1 MRAVDIIERKRNGYE
16 LTKEEIEFM
25 VNGFTKGTDVADYQM
40 SAFNMAVYFRGM
52 TDQEATYM
60 TQAMLHSGDVL
71 DLTKI
76 KGVKV
81 DKHSTGG
88 VGDKT
93 SLVVGPI
100 VASLG
105 AKFAKMSGRGLGHT
119 GGTLDKLESIPGYNI
134 GISEEQFFKQVN
146 EIGIALMGQTADLA
160 PADKKLYALRDVTAT
175 VESIPLIA
183 SSIMSKK
190 LAAGAD
196 VISLD
201 VKVGSGAFMKNMED
215 AEKLARLMVSIGR
228 LSGKVMSAELT
239 NMDEPLGLAVGNSLE
254 VIEAINT
261 LKGKGP
267 KDFEDLCVEV
277 SAELLFDG
285 GLVPSLAEGLVKS
298 REQIKNGVAFN
309 KFVELIAA
317 QGGDTSYITNPDK
330 FPKAKYVYEV
340 KSDRDGYVTKMD
352 ALAIGHASMC
362 LGGGRKQIG
371 DKIDHAVG
379 IVLNKKVGN
388 EVKNGETLAF
398 VHSNT
403 ENPTDVLKT
412 VFEAY
417 TIGDVV
423 VKPKLVLKVVK

>member
-1 MRAVDIIERKRNGYE
+1 MRAVDVIEKKRNGYE

-25 VNGFTKGTDVADYQM
+25 VNGFTKGDTVADYQM

-60 TQAMLHSGDVL
+60 THAMLRSGDVL
-71 DLTKI
+71 DLSRI

-119 GGTLDKLESIPGYNI
+119 GGTLDKLESIPGYS
-134 GISEEQFFKQVN
+134 ISLTEEEFINQVN
-146 EIGIALMGQTADLA
+146 EIGIALIGQTADLA

-190 LAAGAD
+190 LASGAD

-201 VKVGSGAFMKNMED
+201 VKVGSGAFMKNVDD
-215 AEKLARLMVSIGR
+215 ATKLATLMVSIGK
-228 LSGKVMSAELT
+228 LSGKKMSAELT

-261 LKGKGP
+261 LKRCGP
-267 KDFEDLCVEV
+267 KDFENLCVDV
-277 SAELLFDG
+277 CAELLYDAE
-285 GLVPSLAEGLVKS
+285 LVSSLEEGKKKS
-298 REQIKNGVAFN
+298 KEQIDNGKGFET
-309 KFVELIAA
+309 FVKWIKA
-317 QGGDTSYITNPDK
+317 QGGDVSYVMDTNK
-330 FPKAKYVYEV
+330 FPKAKYVVEV
-340 KSDRDGYVTKMD
+340 KSNKSGYISKID

-362 LGGGRKQIG
+362 LGGGRAKLG
-371 DKIDHAVG
+371 DTIDHAVG
-379 IVLNKKVGN
+379 VVLTKKVGQPIEKG
-388 EVKNGETLAF
+388 EVLAYL
-398 VHSNT
+398 HSNT
-403 ENPTDVLKT
+403 ENIDAVSKT
-412 VFEAY
+412 VLEAF
-417 TIGDVV
+417 TISDEIVH
-423 VKPKLVLKVVK
+423 PQLVLKVIK

>member
-1 MRAVDIIERKRNGYE
+1 MRAVDVIEKKRNGYE

-25 VNGFTKGTDVADYQM
+25 VNGFTKGDTVADYQM

-60 TQAMLHSGDVL
+60 THAMLRSGDVL
-71 DLTKI
+71 DLSRI

-119 GGTLDKLESIPGYNI
+119 GGTLDKLESIPGYS
-134 GISEEQFFKQVN
+134 ISLTEEEFINQVN
-146 EIGIALMGQTADLA
+146 EIGIALIGQTADLA

-190 LAAGAD
+190 LASGAD

-201 VKVGSGAFMKNMED
+201 VKVGSGAFMKNVDD
-215 AEKLARLMVSIGR
+215 ATKLATLMVSIGK
-228 LSGKVMSAELT
+228 LSGKKMSAELT

-261 LKGKGP
+261 LKGCGP
-267 KDFEDLCVEV
+267 KDFENLCVDV
-277 SAELLFDG
+277 CAELLYDAE
-285 GLVPSLAEGLVKS
+285 LVSSLEEGKKKS
-298 REQIKNGVAFN
+298 KEQIDNGKGFET
-309 KFVELIAA
+309 FVKWIKA
-317 QGGDTSYITNPDK
+317 QGGDVSYVMDTNK
-330 FPKAKYVYEV
+330 FPKAKYVVEV
-340 KSDRDGYVTKMD
+340 KSNKSGYISKID

-362 LGGGRKQIG
+362 LGGGRAKLG
-371 DKIDHAVG
+371 DTIDHAVG
-379 IVLNKKVGN
+379 VVLTKKVGQPIEKG
-388 EVKNGETLAF
+388 EVLAYL
-398 VHSNT
+398 HSNT
-403 ENPTDVLKT
+403 ENIDAVSKT
-412 VFEAY
+412 VLEAF
-417 TIGDVV
+417 TISDEIVH
-423 VKPKLVLKVVK
+423 PQLVLKVIK

>member
-1 MRAVDIIERKRNGYE
+1 MRAVDVIEKKRNGYE

-25 VNGFTKGTDVADYQM
+25 VNGFTKGDTVADYQM

-60 TQAMLHSGDVL
+60 THAMLRSGDVL
-71 DLTKI
+71 DLSRI

-119 GGTLDKLESIPGYNI
+119 GGTLDKLESIPGYS
-134 GISEEQFFKQVN
+134 ISLTEEEFINQVN
-146 EIGIALMGQTADLA
+146 EIGIALIGQTADLA

-190 LAAGAD
+190 LASGAD

-201 VKVGSGAFMKNMED
+201 VKVGSGAFMKNVDD
-215 AEKLARLMVSIGR
+215 ATKLATLMVSIGK
-228 LSGKVMSAELT
+228 LSGKKMSAELT

-261 LKGKGP
+261 LKGCGP
-267 KDFEDLCVEV
+267 KDFENLCVDV
-277 SAELLFDG
+277 CAELLYDAE
-285 GLVPSLAEGLVKS
+285 LVSSLEEGKKKS
-298 REQIKNGVAFN
+298 KEQIDNGKGFET
-309 KFVELIAA
+309 FVKWIKA
-317 QGGDTSYITNPDK
+317 QGGDVSYVMDTNK
-330 FPKAKYVYEV
+330 FPKAKYVVEV
-340 KSDRDGYVTKMD
+340 KSNKSGYISKID

-362 LGGGRKQIG
+362 LGGGRAKLG
-371 DKIDHAVG
+371 DTIDHAVG
-379 IVLNKKVGN
+379 VVLTKKVGQPIEKG
-388 EVKNGETLAF
+388 EVLAYL
-398 VHSNT
+398 HSNT
-403 ENPTDVLKT
+403 ENIDAVSKT
-412 VFEAY
+412 VLVAF
-417 TIGDVV
+417 TISDEIVH
-423 VKPKLVLKVVK
+423 PQLVLKVIK

>member
-1 MRAVDIIERKRNGYE
+1 MRAVDIIEKKRNGFE

-25 VNGFTKGTDVADYQM
+25 VNGFTKGDTVADYQM

-60 TQAMLHSGDVL
+60 THAMLHSGDIL
-71 DLTKI
+71 DLSKI

-134 GISEEQFFKQVN
+134 GIDEKTFINQVN

-160 PADKKLYALRDVTAT
+160 PCDKKLYALRDVTAT

-201 VKVGSGAFMKNMED
+201 VKVGSGAFMKNLDD
-215 AEKLARLMVSIGR
+215 AEKLARLMVSIGT
-228 LSGKVMSAELT
+228 LSGKTMSAELT
-239 NMDEPLGLAVGNSLE
+239 NMDEPLGMAVGNSLE

-261 LKGKGP
+261 LNGKGP

-277 SAELLFDG
+277 SAELLYDG
-285 GLVPSLAEGLVKS
+285 KLVSSLSEGLTLA
-298 REQIKNGVAFN
+298 REQITNGKAFE
-309 KFVELIAA
+309 KFIALVKA
-317 QGGDTSYITNPDK
+317 QGGDVSYLLDTDK

-340 KSDRDGYVTKMD
+340 KSFKSGYVTKMD
-352 ALAIGHASMC
+352 ALAIGHASML
-362 LGGGRKQIG
+362 LGGGRKQIS
-371 DKIDHAVG
+371 DSIDHSVG
-379 IVLNKKVGN
+379 VVLNKKVGFKV
-388 EVKNGETLAF
+388 EEGETLAY

-403 ENPTDVLKT
+403 EDPKEVLDI
-412 VFEAY
+412 VYNAF
-417 TIGDVV
+417 TIGKEIVH
-423 VKPKLVLKVVK
+423 PQLVLKVIK

>member
-1 MRAVDIIERKRNGYE
+1 MRAVDVIEKKRNGYE

-25 VNGFTKGTDVADYQM
+25 VNGFTKGDTVADYQM

-60 TQAMLHSGDVL
+60 THAMLRSGDVL
-71 DLTKI
+71 DLSRI

-119 GGTLDKLESIPGYNI
+119 GGTLDKLESIPGYS
-134 GISEEQFFKQVN
+134 ISLTEEEFINQVN
-146 EIGIALMGQTADLA
+146 EIGIALIGQTADLA

-190 LAAGAD
+190 LASGAD

-201 VKVGSGAFMKNMED
+201 VKVGSGAFMKNVDD
-215 AEKLARLMVSIGR
+215 ATKLATLMVSIGK
-228 LSGKVMSAELT
+228 LSGKKMSAELT

-261 LKGKGP
+261 LKGCGP
-267 KDFEDLCVEV
+267 KDFENLCVDV
-277 SAELLFDG
+277 CAELLYDAE
-285 GLVPSLAEGLVKS
+285 LVSSLEEGKKKS
-298 REQIKNGVAFN
+298 KEQIDNGKGFET
-309 KFVELIAA
+309 FVKWIKA
-317 QGGDTSYITNPDK
+317 QGGDVSYVMDTNK
-330 FPKAKYVYEV
+330 FPKAKYVVEV
-340 KSDRDGYVTKMD
+340 KSNKSGYISKID

-362 LGGGRKQIG
+362 LGGGRAKLG
-371 DKIDHAVG
+371 DTIDHAVG
-379 IVLNKKVGN
+379 VVLTKKVGQPIEKG
-388 EVKNGETLAF
+388 EVLAYL
-398 VHSNT
+398 HSNT
-403 ENPTDVLKT
+403 ENNDAVSKT
-412 VFEAY
+412 VLEAF
-417 TIGDVV
+417 TISDEIVH
-423 VKPKLVLKVVK
+423 PQLVLKVIK

>member
-1 MRAVDIIERKRNGYE
+1 MRAVDIIEKKRNGYE

-52 TDQEATYM
+52 TDKEATYM
-60 TQAMLHSGDVL
+60 THAMLHSGDVL

-100 VASLG
+100 VAALG

-119 GGTLDKLESIPGYNI
+119 GGTLDKLESIPGYNV
-134 GISEEQFFKQVN
+134 GISEEEFFKQVN
-146 EIGIALMGQTADLA
+146 EIGIALMGQTQDLA

-201 VKVGSGAFMKNMED
+201 VKVGSGAFMKNLDD

-228 LSGKVMSAELT
+228 LSGKIMSAELT

-285 GLVPSLAEGLVKS
+285 GLVKSLAEGLVKS
-298 REQIKNGVAFN
+298 REQINNGKAFD
-309 KFVELIAA
+309 KFVELIKA
-317 QGGDTSYITNPDK
+317 QGGDISYILNPDK

-340 KSDRDGYVTKMD
+340 KSEKDGYVCKMD

-371 DKIDHAVG
+371 DIIDHAVG

-388 EVKNGETLAF
+388 KVLKGETLAY

-403 ENPTDVLKT
+403 ENPLDVLKT
-412 VFEAY
+412 VLDAY
-417 TIGDVV
+417 TIGNEVV
-423 VKPKLVLKVVK
+423 SPKLVLKVIK